1 VESAICHDLQRTYQI
16 KTHRTKWNELRL
28 LDLRHVG
35 CNDDDDHD
43 HDHDH
48 GGSNDAINQLI

>member
-16 KTHRTKWNELRL
+16 KTHRMKWNELRL

-35 CNDDDDHD
+35 CNDDHDD
-43 HDHDH
+43 DHDH